1 MCCPSWATS
10 SQTAWTPS
18 VCHDPRVPRIDAPTI
33 TEHRD
38 LRRAA
43 LLEAGHE
50 LVLSGGPT
58 AVTMTAVAARAGL
71 SRPAVYEYFSSTQ
84 DLLSNVLSERMEI
97 WTAEVGKALA
107 GRNTPEE
114 KVGTYVRVSLELISD
129 GSHGLLVL
137 LSSETLPPDVR
148 RTLGALHATLAAPL
162 SSAMR
167 DLGIADVDR
176 ATRYVQG
183 LVEAAARR
191 IEPGQDAS
199 AEIEAATAFAIA
211 GVSALASS

>member
-1 MCCPSWATS
+1 M
-10 SQTAWTPS
+10 
-18 VCHDPRVPRIDAPTI
+18 PRIDAPTI

-38 LRRAA
+38 QRRAD
-43 LLEAGHE
+43 LLAAGHE

-84 DLLSNVLSERMEI
+84 DLLSAVLSERMEV
-97 WTAEVGKALA
+97 WTQEVDRALA
-107 GRNTPEE
+107 QETSPEE
-114 KVGTYVRVSLELISD
+114 KVLTYVRVSLELISD

-137 LSSETLPPDVR
+137 LSSETLPADVR
-148 RTLGALHATLAAPL
+148 RTLSALHATLAAPL
-162 SSAMR
+162 GSAM
-167 DLGIADVDR
+167 DELGITDVDR

-191 IEPGQDAS
+191 IEPGQDPS
-199 AEIEAATAFAIA
+199 AEIESATIFAVA
-211 GVSALASS
+211 GVRALAGA